1 MTFSNRGCT
10 YVYDF
15 VCEEYGQV
23 AKALFGANTWAKS
36 VRKVSLT
43 AFTLLWKR
51 KKVFEIPSRRW
62 DFLWG
67 PHFLLGPR
75 VVRDS

>member
-15 VCEEYGQV
+15 VCEEHDQV
-23 AKALFGANTWAKS
+23 AKALFGANTWAKR

-51 KKVFEIPSRRW
+51 NKVFEIPSRRW

-67 PHFLLGPR
+67 PTSCWAHE
-75 VVRDS
+75 S